1 MSDLQQH
8 GPTLS
13 LSGAVLNRTFPFHLV
28 VGRDMRV
35 RAVGPALRKLLPDLE
50 PGERMLSCLQVSLP
64 TGIEA
69 YSRWVE
75 IAGELVILRSLSDAN
90 VVLRGTVEQVQGD
103 GLIFLVTA
111 VAPSLERMREL
122 GLSLRDFA
130 LHDSQAEHMRGS
142 SRSKDVAS
150 LRRKIE
156 QLRAIIET
164 GEAGVLYAAASGDVV
179 HVNRSLCDQ
188 FGIDDSHV
196 SGLTMDAFVR
206 HLGSL
211 LASGESEREQV
222 IQLFDILRGG
232 RQDRERPPAVIL
244 RLALPRRSTLQ
255 ISLTLTAERDL
266 VLCCRDITH
275 ETEVDRM
282 KSEFLSTAA
291 HELRTPLASIF
302 GFTELLMMRRLPEVQ
317 QRELLGTIHRQA
329 ELLIKL
335 INELLDLSRIE
346 SRQGK
351 DFHRQFCRVGTIV
364 DQTIKGLLVRND
376 RRQVRVHLPHAAEA
390 IMIDA
395 SKTMQALLNVL
406 SNAFKYSPHG
416 GDIELETREMQEEGQ
431 RYVGISVRD
440 HGIGISREDMARV
453 FERFW
458 RADPSGAIPGTG
470 LGLSLV
476 KEIVEL
482 QDGKVQIE
490 SELGEG
496 TTVTLWF
503 PLTQDFVLSR
513 PSPLQSLDDL
523 H

>member
-1 MSDLQQH
+1 MSDRQLP
-8 GPTLS
+8 GPALA
-13 LSGAVLNRTFPFHLV
+13 LRGVVLDRTFPFHLV

-35 RAVGPALRKLLPDLE
+35 RAVGPSLRKLLPHLL
-50 PGERMLSCLQVSLP
+50 PGELMLSHLQVSQP
-64 TGIEA
+64 PGIETYA
-69 YSRWVE
+69 RWLDS
-75 IAGELVILRSLSDAN
+75 AGELVILRSLSEAH
-90 VVLRGTVEQVQGD
+90 VVLRGTVESLQD
-103 GLIFLVTA
+103 EGLIFLVTA

-122 GLSLRDFA
+122 GLGLRDFA

-142 SRSKDVAS
+142 SRSKDVGS
-150 LRRKIE
+150 LQRKID
-156 QLRAIIET
+156 QLHAIIET
-164 GEAGVLYAAASGDVV
+164 GEAGVLYAAANGDVV
-179 HVNRSLCDQ
+179 HVNRVLCEQ

-196 SGLTMDAFVR
+196 SGLTMEAFVR

-211 LASGESEREQV
+211 LAAGESEREPV
-222 IQLFDILRGG
+222 ARLLDLLGAEH
-232 RQDRERPPAVIL
+232 REGPTHRTLTL

-255 ISLTLTAERDL
+255 MSLTLTAEQDL
-266 VLCCRDITH
+266 VLSCRDITH

-302 GFTELLMMRRLPEVQ
+302 GFTELLMMRKLPQEQ

-364 DQTIKGLLVRND
+364 EQTIKGLLVRND
-376 RRQVRVHLPHAAEA
+376 KRQVQLYLPHASEA
-390 IMIDA
+390 IMIDSA
-395 SKTMQALLNVL
+395 KTMQALLNVL
-406 SNAFKYSPHG
+406 SNAFKYSPDG
-416 GDIELETREMQEEGQ
+416 GDIELETRVTEEDGR

-440 HGIGISREDMARV
+440 HGIGISPNDLTRV
-453 FERFW
+453 FDRFW

-490 SELGEG
+490 SAVGEG

-503 PLTQDFVLSR
+503 PLTEDFVLSR
-513 PSPLQSLDDL
+513 PSPLQVLPDMD
-523 H
+523 

>member
-1 MSDLQQH
+1 
-8 GPTLS
+8 
-13 LSGAVLNRTFPFHLV
+13 
-28 VGRDMRV
+28 MRV
-35 RAVGPALRKLLPDLE
+35 LTVGPSLRKVLPNLM
-50 PGERMLSCLQVSLP
+50 PGELMMAHLQVSQP
-64 TGIEA
+64 AGTEA
-69 YSRWVE
+69 YARWQE
-75 IAGELVILRSLSDAN
+75 IAGELVILRGLSN
-90 VVLRGTVEQVQGD
+90 SQVVLRGTVEPLQGD

-111 VAPSLERMREL
+111 VAPTLERMREL
-122 GLSLRDFA
+122 GLSLRDFP

-164 GEAGVLYAAASGDVV
+164 GEAGVLYAASSGDVV
-179 HVNRSLCDQ
+179 HVNRILCEQ
-188 FGIDDSHV
+188 FGIDDSHIP
-196 SGLTMDAFVR
+196 GLTLDAFVR
-206 HLGSL
+206 HLSSL
-211 LASGESEREQV
+211 LVPGEVDRNYV
-222 IQLFDILRGG
+222 TRLLDISRSDCGEKG
-232 RQDRERPPAVIL
+232 NHHTVVL

-255 ISLTLTAERDL
+255 MSLVLTTGGDL
-266 VLCCRDITH
+266 VLSCRDITH

-302 GFTELLMMRRLPEVQ
+302 GFTELLMMRKLPEDQ

-351 DFHRQFCRVGTIV
+351 DFHRQFYRVGTIV

-376 RRQVRVHLPHAAEA
+376 KRQVQVHLPHASQA
-390 IMIDA
+390 IMVDSA
-395 SKTMQALLNVL
+395 KTMQALLNVL
-406 SNAFKYSPHG
+406 SNAFKYSPSG
-416 GDIELETREMQEEGQ
+416 GDIVLETRESEEGGQ

-440 HGIGISREDMARV
+440 QGVGISPEQLGRV

-490 SELGEG
+490 SEVGKG

-503 PLTQDFVLSR
+503 PLTEDFALSR
-513 PSPLQSLDDL
+513 PSDLQSLPGVD
-523 H
+523 